1 MELTRKV
8 RLKQGFSELHQDGR
22 WYRPGD
28 ELGVTEATYQALR
41 QRFDLIDTAA
51 HVAAA
56 TAEDDMPEFP
66 AETSIDDEDDA
77 EEPKR
82 RGRGRPAKK
91 KQQEG

>member
-8 RLKQGFSELHQDGR
+8 RLKQGFSDLHQDGK

-41 QRFDLIDTAA
+41 HRFDLIDSAK
-51 HVAAA
+51 HVAADVD
-56 TAEDDMPEFP
+56 DDMPEFP
-66 AETSIDDEDDA
+66 DETSVDDEDDA

-82 RGRGRPAKK
+82 RQRGRPAKK
-91 KQQEG
+91 KQEG